1 MSIASPNS
9 EALNQRLAHSG
20 LRATPQREVVYEV
33 LLERRDHPT
42 ADELFARVKAKM
54 PTISLATVY
63 NCLEALVQC
72 DLVKQVN
79 FEREP
84 TRYCSNLTEH
94 AHFIDSATGQIIDI
108 EMNPAYVARLRE
120 ALPPGF
126 TMEDVELN
134 FRGRAAPESLQKS
147 ATIAK
152 PGPIPA

>member
-1 MSIASPNS
+1 MSTNS
-9 EALNQRLAHSG
+9 TSAEALNERLAHSG
-20 LRATPQREVVYEV
+20 LRATPQREVVYQV

-94 AHFIDSATGQIIDI
+94 AHFIDTATGQIIDI
-108 EMNPAYVARLRE
+108 AMTPDYVARLRE

-126 TMEDVELN
+126 TMDDVELN
-134 FRGRAAPESLQKS
+134 FRGAAAPAALKIPTPA
-147 ATIAK
+147 ATT
-152 PGPIPA
+152 GPIPA

>member
-1 MSIASPNS
+1 MSTASPNS

-72 DLVKQVN
+72 DLIKQVN

-108 EMNPAYVARLRE
+108 EMSPAYVARLKE

-134 FRGRAAPESLQKS
+134 FRGTAAPSALQKN
-147 ATIAK
+147 ATPPPA
-152 PGPIPA
+152 GPVPA

>member
-1 MSIASPNS
+1 MSTATTNND
-9 EALNQRLAHSG
+9 ALSQHLAHSG
-20 LRATPQREVVYEV
+20 LRATPQREIVYQV

-72 DLVKQVN
+72 DLIKQVN

-94 AHFIDSATGQIIDI
+94 AHFIDTATGQIIDI
-108 EMNPAYVARLRE
+108 EMSPTFVTRLKE
-120 ALPPGF
+120 ALPAGF

-134 FRGRAAPESLQKS
+134 FRGSAAPESLQKPTP
-147 ATIAK
+147 ARQT
-152 PGPIPA
+152 GPIPA

>member
-1 MSIASPNS
+1 MSTSSTNAD
-9 EALNQRLAHSG
+9 ALNQRLAHSG
-20 LRATPQREVVYEV
+20 LRATPQREIVYEV

-94 AHFIDSATGQIIDI
+94 AHFIDTATGQIIDI
-108 EMNPAYVARLRE
+108 EMTPAYVARLRE

-134 FRGRAAPESLQKS
+134 FRGSAAPS
-147 ATIAK
+147 ALKIPTPLAQS
-152 PGPIPA
+152 GPIPA